1 MIYTVTLNPS
11 LDFLS
16 SVDSL
21 EAGRTNYSTF
31 DTMNAG
37 GRAINISR
45 ILNKLDIP
53 STATGFVGGKTGEF
67 IEEALTSEGI
77 CHNFIHTE
85 KNTRINLSIFHK
97 SIETRIIGTG
107 ADINIKEINTL
118 MYYLSR
124 IREGDFL
131 IIAGSL
137 PGNMSSDVYNRMIE
151 IARVNGAEFIP
162 VVSKEFLIDMLP
174 KKPLLIAPTLSE
186 LSDMLEEDLRTEKDI
201 IGGAMQCLYMGAQNV
216 LVNMGLDGS
225 IFLTSKK
232 MAFRSKG
239 PEGKIVSE
247 TYTGIALVAGFVSD
261 YMRLN
266 DPEAAFSAAQAVSNA
281 TYKEKSLP
289 EVNYIYDEQKRDLVI
304 PLN

>member
-21 EAGRTNYSTF
+21 KAGRTNYSTS

-45 ILNKLDIP
+45 MLNLLDIP

-67 IEEALTSEGI
+67 IEEALTSEGVA
-77 CHNFIHTE
+77 HNFVHTAQ
-85 KNTRINLSIFHK
+85 NTRINLSIFDG
-97 SIETRIIGTG
+97 STETRILGKG
-107 ADINIKEINTL
+107 ADISINEINTL

-137 PGNMSSDVYNRMIE
+137 PGSMSSDVYNRMIE
-151 IARVNGAEFIP
+151 IALVNGAQFLPII
-162 VVSKEFLIDMLP
+162 SKEFLIDVLH
-174 KKPLLIAPTLSE
+174 KKPLLITPTLKD
-186 LSDMLEEDLRTEKDI
+186 LSDMLEEDFRSEKEI
-201 IGGAMQCLYMGAQNV
+201 IGGAIQCLDMGAQNV
-216 LVNMGLDGS
+216 LVNLGLDGS
-225 IFLTSKK
+225 IFLTKDK
-232 MAFRSKG
+232 RAFRSKG
-239 PEGKIVSE
+239 PDGKIVSE

-266 DPEAAFSAAQAVSNA
+266 DPEAAFSSAQAVSNA
-281 TYKEKSLP
+281 TYKEKALP
-289 EVNYIYDEQKRDLVI
+289 NLPSIHAEQERDLVV